1 MTETRRPWHVAF
13 HSLACAVEADG
24 QIRVQNLDGPM
35 IEALADICDKL
46 TIVAYDPPATP
57 RDATELTDYVID
69 RSRRSIDVLSLG
81 PMGTW
86 REAPARTRRL
96 APVVSEASGSWDFL
110 VLWLQNRRLRA
121 VLEPSRC
128 ERVVV
133 IDGTCLREE
142 ARTEQVPRRQKL
154 LRMLIAAA
162 TERIGNHAVRRSGLV
177 VVNSSQLAERY
188 RRLNPNVVVHRWTRR
203 RSEANHLI
211 DDRFVGGKAD
221 LLMATRLTPYKG
233 VFEGLEAF
241 DRLRRELPDAR
252 LHVAG
257 AGPSDRELR
266 ERVERLGLREAVTFH
281 GWLSGAD
288 LFSLYAR
295 CDALLHLSYAEGFPR
310 VVLEALAHS
319 LPVVCTPVG
328 GLTDMLEHEREVL
341 YVEPR
346 TVDPVVASVLRL
358 ASDASLRQTL
368 IRSGFEAARESA
380 VDEFARRVA
389 GSMNATWMDLSESH
403 RSTP

>member
-1 MTETRRPWHVAF
+1 
-13 HSLACAVEADG
+13 
-24 QIRVQNLDGPM
+24 
-35 IEALADICDKL
+35 
-46 TIVAYDPPATP
+46 
-57 RDATELTDYVID
+57 
-69 RSRRSIDVLSLG
+69 
-81 PMGTW
+81 
-86 REAPARTRRL
+86 
-96 APVVSEASGSWDFL
+96 
-110 VLWLQNRRLRA
+110 
-121 VLEPSRC
+121 
-128 ERVVV
+128 
-133 IDGTCLREE
+133 
-142 ARTEQVPRRQKL
+142 
-154 LRMLIAAA
+154 
-162 TERIGNHAVRRSGLV
+162 
-177 VVNSSQLAERY
+177 
-188 RRLNPNVVVHRWTRR
+188 
-203 RSEANHLI
+203 
-211 DDRFVGGKAD
+211 
-221 LLMATRLTPYKG
+221 
-233 VFEGLEAF
+233 
-241 DRLRRELPDAR
+241 
-252 LHVAG
+252 
-257 AGPSDRELR
+257 
-266 ERVERLGLREAVTFH
+266 VTFH